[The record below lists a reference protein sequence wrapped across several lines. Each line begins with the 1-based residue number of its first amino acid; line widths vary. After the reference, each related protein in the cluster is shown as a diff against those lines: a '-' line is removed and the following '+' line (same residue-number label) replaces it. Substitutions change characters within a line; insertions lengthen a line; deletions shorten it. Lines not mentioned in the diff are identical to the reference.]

1 MYKKEKKEKRKE
13 TVIRPEALAKSISP
27 FKVLDRIFKPY
38 YVLTIQHPNESRNVV
53 ITTMSMYAPKFM
65 KKCTDVASSTQDVTI
80 RRYFENVIKKPDY
93 VMKPM
98 IHVGT
103 VEGIKKQFIKRK
115 SRYCAVGIFLFMYI
129 NYILYLFLL
138 HRYILNF
145 FVLVQ
150 FFVYKII
157 VKY

>member
-1 MYKKEKKEKRKE
+1 MYKKEKKEKRKG

-38 YVLTIQHPNESRNVV
+38 YILTIQHPNESRNVV

-65 KKCTDVASSTQDVTI
+65 KKRTDVAPSTQDVTI
-80 RRYFENVIKKPDY
+80 RRYFENVIKKPDF

-103 VEGIKKQFIKRK
+103 VEGIKKRFIKRK
-115 SRYCAVGIFLFMYI
+115 NRYFVPLESVFKMNISIF
-129 NYILYLFLL
+129 NYIGYLCMLIIY
-138 HRYILNF
+138 YIYFCYTGLS
-145 FVLVQ
+145 
-150 FFVYKII
+150 
-157 VKY
+157 

>member
-1 MYKKEKKEKRKE
+1 MYEKEKKEKRKG
-13 TVIRPEALAKSISP
+13 TVIRPEALTKSISP
-27 FKVLDRIFKPY
+27 FKVLDRVFKPY
-38 YVLTIQHPNESRNVV
+38 YILTIQHPNESRNVV
-53 ITTMSMYAPKFM
+53 ITTMSMYAAKFT
-65 KKCTDVASSTQDVTI
+65 KKRTDVAPSMQDVTI

-98 IHVGT
+98 IHIGT

-115 SRYCAVGIFLFMYI
+115 SRYFAVGIFVFMYI

-138 HRYILNF
+138 YRFILNF